1 MEGSA
6 GQVADW
12 ENWLAICRR
21 IVAAHERIFA
31 EAGGIEAR
39 TEYEGGVGAGG
50 DHSLVSD
57 RRAEEVV
64 FDELAR
70 LGEQGSSFIAISEER
85 GSVVFGDR
93 GSPVRVVIDPI
104 DGSLNFRRTIPSH
117 SLSIAVTSGPSM
129 ADVEFG
135 FVHDFGADEE
145 FSAVRGSGAFL
156 DRTALEASGPGHG
169 LEVVG
174 IEGSEPGLV
183 APLVAGLAGKAWR
196 VRAVGSLA
204 ITLCYVA
211 AARFDAMIA
220 ARPCRSVDVAAAQL
234 IVREAG
240 ARVRFGDLGL
250 DGADLGL
257 DARYE
262 IAAALDDESLET
274 VAAVQA
280 TSERAT

>member
-1 MEGSA
+1 MEA
-6 GQVADW
+6 RDTQVADW
-12 ENWLAICRR
+12 ENWLAICKR
-21 IVAAHERIFA
+21 IVAVHERIFA

-64 FDELAR
+64 FDELTR
-70 LGEQGSSFIAISEER
+70 LAERGSSFTAISEER
-85 GSVVFGDR
+85 GSVEFGDP

-117 SLSIAVTSGPSM
+117 SLSIAVATGPSM

-135 FVHDFGADEE
+135 FVHDFGAGEG
-145 FSAVRGSGAFL
+145 FWAIRGSGAFL
-156 DRTALEASGPGHG
+156 DGTTLEAGGPGHG

-183 APLVAGLAGKAWR
+183 TPLVSGLAGKAWR
-196 VRAVGSLA
+196 IRAVGSLA

-211 AARFDAMIA
+211 AARFDAMIG
-220 ARPCRSVDVAAAQL
+220 ARPSRSVDVAAAQL

-257 DARYE
+257 DARYDVV
-262 IAAALDDESLET
+262 AALDEEALET
-274 VAAVQA
+274 VATVQTEA
-280 TSERAT
+280 DGG